1 MSWELESGL
10 PDNLTVTIE
19 DARFTYDARYNN
31 GESLLLEWVC
41 SSDDPDNAELTL
53 NFSCGSNWEA
63 AEGGRRATHEK
74 KHAFVKTSRVGKMI
88 SRVIELGAGSVL
100 EARGPMTDAQVWV
113 GLQFHM
119 ARETTE
125 YGGEIGSREFL
136 MPTAFVGTKDG
147 KGKGAGTGTKVQPP
161 AATNATPPASTPPAS
176 TVPPTAESS
185 SSASPKINPK
195 ALKAVIQYAQQ
206 AGTLEDWQVLCAG
219 DEAILSEDSLL
230 TAIYTDEGTGE
241 GSLWAKY
248 HRK

>member
-63 AEGGRRATHEK
+63 ADGGRQATHPK

-88 SRVIELGAGSVL
+88 SRVMELGAGPVL

-119 ARETTE
+119 ARETAD

-147 KGKGAGTGTKVQPP
+147 KEKGTKTGTKVQPP
-161 AATNATPPASTPPAS
+161 AATNATPSAPSVSPAMEA
-176 TVPPTAESS
+176 S
-185 SSASPKINPK
+185 SSASPTTPKINPK

-206 AGTLEDWQVLCAG
+206 AATLEDWQVLCAG
-219 DEAILSEDSLL
+219 DEAILNEDSLL